1 VTSDVA
7 INNSYGAA
15 LLVAAAGFFTVD
27 VTVLRFLSPDVPF
40 SQIIF
45 FRSVCQLVI
54 VALWIGCTRPSL
66 YHSTFWL
73 KLVVRGLTSLVC
85 WWLYYASFQTL
96 DLALAS
102 TLTFT
107 TSLFVVTMAPFVMGE
122 RIGMVRGF
130 TTALGFVGVIIASN
144 VSSLS
149 MEKGMLFGLGSAFMA
164 AILIF
169 QNRLLART
177 EHTATIMFWIG
188 LVASAGTMPM
198 ALAGWTDLT
207 LADALLLL
215 TAGTFATIGML
226 LTVEAYR
233 FGEVSALAT
242 FPYAR
247 ILFALT
253 IGYFLFA
260 EVASMRELFGA
271 AIIIACGLLANRSR
285 RSIAS

>member
-1 VTSDVA
+1 MTSDVA

-260 EVASMRELFGA
+260 EVASMQELFGA